1 MKEILMSRSPEETEQ
16 AGAHLAALLA
26 AHRGGEKW
34 FVCLYGDL
42 GAGKSELT
50 RGIATGLGVRG
61 PVTSPSFTIMN
72 VYEDGRLPLYHFD
85 WYRLES
91 SEELYEMGMD
101 EYLTGD
107 GVCVIEWPGVCP
119 DAIPATRLDVTV
131 TPLDDASREITL
143 TPRGGFHPIA
153 IAADQSPST

>member
-1 MKEILMSRSPEETEQ
+1 MLTQSPGQTRAFGER
-16 AGAHLAALLA
+16 LARDL
-26 AHRGGEKW
+26 RPGDV
-34 FVCLYGDL
+34 VCLWGDL

-50 RGIATGLGVRG
+50 RGVATGLGVAG

-101 EYLTGD
+101 EYLTGS
-107 GVCVIEWPGVCP
+107 GVSVIEWPGVCP
-119 DAIPATRLDVTV
+119 DAIPDTRLDITL
-131 TPLDDASREITL
+131 TPLDDTSREITL
-143 TPRGGFHPIA
+143 TPRGAFRSITLKEDAP
-153 IAADQSPST
+153 